1 MLITIVGRQSGVTT
15 ATWAFGLSWPGAVLA
30 VDADPAGGEMAA
42 GLLLGRVQIDRGLL
56 SWSTAARRASPV
68 EAASMFAGHVVGLP
82 EAPQLWVLP
91 GFQSAAQA
99 AAMDVGGWDGLAR
112 ALGNAN
118 AAMGRDVVVD
128 CGRLGDRTCWPV
140 IRAADRV
147 LLMSRRSGR
156 SIHAARNATSLLS
169 SRMGDLRSVG
179 LLVVNDGGPYDPR
192 AIAEGLGV
200 PLVGVLPADP
210 ATAAVLVDGAA
221 PGRGIGRS
229 RLGKAA
235 ASLAGQLAH
244 GARGPA
250 ARVGVPR

>member
-1 MLITIVGRQSGVTT
+1 
-15 ATWAFGLSWPGAVLA
+15 
-30 VDADPAGGEMAA
+30 MAA

-68 EAASMFAGHVVGLP
+68 EAASMFAGHVVVLP
-82 EAPQLWVLP
+82 EAPHLWVLP
-91 GFQSAAQA
+91 GFQNAAQA

-112 ALGNAN
+112 ALGKAD
-118 AAMGRDVVVD
+118 AAMGRDVLVD

-147 LLMSRRSGR
+147 VLVCRRSGR

-169 SRMGDLRSVG
+169 ARLGDLRSVG
-179 LLVVNDGGPYDPR
+179 LMVVNDAGPYDPR
-192 AIAEGLGV
+192 AIADGLGL
-200 PLVGVLPADP
+200 PLLGLLPADP
-210 ATAAVLVDGAA
+210 AAAAVLVDGAS

-235 ASLAGQLAH
+235 SSLAGQLARTARAAAAGT
-244 GARGPA
+244 GATR
-250 ARVGVPR
+250 